1 MPAQEE
7 EGAGQAA
14 AASSASAAGRGGKGR
29 RASAAAEG
37 GAGSGAVLATDTMT
51 ADAIKS
57 QARELHEALA
67 GNKVNIPA
75 LVKDATQVL
84 SVLEKK

>member
-1 MPAQEE
+1 
-7 EGAGQAA
+7 
-14 AASSASAAGRGGKGR
+14 
-29 RASAAAEG
+29 
-37 GAGSGAVLATDTMT
+37 MT